1 MHDNGKRR
9 EDMRKKG
16 LLFGMAALMA
26 VSMTACSGSENAEP
40 STAVGQQTNAVSEE
54 NNTSSDATETD
65 TFTEAADDE
74 DNDDD
79 NNGEEN
85 TIYRQQAEAI
95 FAKTEQMLTALK
107 EGDIDTLIELGDPED
122 DVVKSLRN
130 VSDSETAKKILKTLY
145 ADLCWEVTEDDLR
158 WMETKLQ
165 ELAQYG
171 ERDTDDKYAL
181 YMNALAYRWM
191 INFDDNIL
199 LYFKAGDVVSENF
212 VAETEE
218 QAFEILQTGLDNTPL
233 NKMSSLTISTPDE
246 EGNFRFFYEGD
257 YLFKYAKLDEL
268 EYYSENEMAQRYV
281 SELMDIGSTHVIC
294 DTEAKYEE
302 NDELFVQAVQYA
314 VDKDFEALTDLL
326 QPELES
332 DYDYRSEY
340 GAYDEL
346 NDAQKAFV
354 DSMVEKAVITWVDYS
369 LVQSGNGKK
378 YREGSIKISFPYIG
392 GSDEQ
397 AAAFLEQHQVM
408 ELSGSYYFGTSASL
422 KSDFLYGYYHCIKYA
437 KNNIE

>member
-1 MHDNGKRR
+1 
-9 EDMRKKG
+9 MRKRG
-16 LLFGMAALMA
+16 ILFGMAALMA
-26 VSMTACSGSENAEP
+26 VSMTACSGSESAEP
-40 STAVGQQTNAVSEE
+40 STASGQQTDAASEE
-54 NNTSSDATETD
+54 NTSSDFAEAD
-65 TFTEAADDE
+65 TSTPAADIDDE
-74 DNDDD
+74 HDDDD
-79 NNGEEN
+79 NDGEEN

-130 VSDSETAKKILKTLY
+130 VSDSETAKKILKTVY

-158 WMETKLQ
+158 WMESKLQ
-165 ELAQYG
+165 ELAEYG
-171 ERDTDDKYAL
+171 ERDTDDEYDL

-191 INFDDNIL
+191 INFDDNTL
-199 LYFKAGDVVSENF
+199 LYFKAGDVVPENF
-212 VAETEE
+212 VPETEE
-218 QAFEILQTGLDNTPL
+218 QAFEILQTGLDNTSL
-233 NKMSSLTISTPDE
+233 DKMSSLTISTPDE

-257 YLFKYAKLDEL
+257 YLFRDAKLDEL
-268 EYYSENEMAQRYV
+268 GYYSENEMAQRYV
-281 SELMDIGSTHVIC
+281 SELMDIGSAHEIC
-294 DTEAKYEE
+294 DTEAKYKE

-369 LVQSGNGKK
+369 RVQTGDGKK
-378 YREGSIKISFPYIG
+378 YREGSIKISFPCIG
-392 GSDEQ
+392 GYDEQ
-397 AAAFLEQHQVM
+397 VAAFLEQHQVM

-422 KSDFLYGYYHCIKYA
+422 KSDFLYGYYRCIKYA

>member
-1 MHDNGKRR
+1 
-9 EDMRKKG
+9 MRKKG

-26 VSMTACSGSENAEP
+26 VSVTACSGSESAES
-40 STAVGQQTNAVSEE
+40 STAAGQQTNAVSEE

-74 DNDDD
+74 DDDDD
-79 NNGEEN
+79 NDGEEN

-130 VSDSETAKKILKTLY
+130 VSDSETAKKILKTVY
-145 ADLCWEVTEDDLR
+145 ADLCWEVTEDDLS
-158 WMETKLQ
+158 WMESNLQ
-165 ELAQYG
+165 ELAEYG
-171 ERDTDDKYAL
+171 ERDTDDEYDL

-191 INFDDNIL
+191 LNFDDNTL
-199 LYFKAGDVVSENF
+199 LYFKAGDVVLENF
-212 VAETEE
+212 VPETEE
-218 QAFEILQTGLDNTPL
+218 QAFEILQTGLDNTSL
-233 NKMSSLTISTPDE
+233 DKMLSLTISTPDE

-257 YLFKYAKLDEL
+257 YLFRDAKLEEL
-268 EYYSENEMAQRYV
+268 GYYSEDEMAQRYV
-281 SELMDIGSTHVIC
+281 SELMDIGSAREIC
-294 DTEAKYEE
+294 DTETEYKEKDA
-302 NDELFVQAVQYA
+302 LLVQAVQYA
-314 VDKDFEALTDLL
+314 ADKDFEALTDLL

-332 DYDYRSEY
+332 DYRSEY

-354 DSMVEKAVITWVDYS
+354 DSMVEKAVVTWVDYS
-369 LVQSGNGKK
+369 WTHGDGKK
-378 YREGSIKISFPYIG
+378 YREGSIKISFPCIG
-392 GSDEQ
+392 ESDEQ

-408 ELSGSYYFGTSASL
+408 EQSSPYYFGTSVSL
-422 KSDFLYGYYHCIKYA
+422 GSDFLYGYYRCIKYA